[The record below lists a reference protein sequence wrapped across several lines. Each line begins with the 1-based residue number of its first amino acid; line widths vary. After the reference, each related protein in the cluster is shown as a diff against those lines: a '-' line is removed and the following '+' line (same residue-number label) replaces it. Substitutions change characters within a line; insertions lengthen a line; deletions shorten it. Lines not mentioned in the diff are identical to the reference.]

1 MIRVC
6 CLAKPLA
13 LYQDGLL
20 KTPWRWARSVA
31 GERTNAFVRLVTT
44 GAADWLIASANRI
57 QFVLNFVHF
66 ITALWLLTP
75 ASIGVA
81 FDAKHATELF
91 KQLFF
96 VFVNQLDH
104 VLVSEYLGADV
115 IHAAEVCDLA

>member
-1 MIRVC
+1 M
-6 CLAKPLA
+6 
-13 LYQDGLL
+13 
-20 KTPWRWARSVA
+20 
-31 GERTNAFVRLVTT
+31 RLVTT

-57 QFVLNFVHF
+57 QFVLDFVNF

-91 KQLFF
+91 IQLFF
-96 VFVNQLDH
+96 VFVDQLDH
-104 VLVSEYLGADV
+104 VLVSEYLGAHV